1 MKGIITR
8 LNDEL
13 VVKHIKMPTFGRKV
27 EYVYYPLDLEDFFKN
42 NLKEGSEVEFYLFD
56 KSESINSESGVV
68 ARLDSKNLFLKIPL
82 SYIDELIKEYE
93 EEKDIFGDAMCDEMK
108 YNEMRS
114 KIDLLYFLKE
124 KFL

>member
-1 MKGIITR
+1 MKGIITK
-8 LNDEL
+8 LNEEL

-42 NLKEGSEVEFYLFD
+42 NLKECSEVEFYLFD
-56 KSESINSESGVV
+56 KSESINSESDVV
-68 ARLDSKNLFLKIPL
+68 AKLDNKNLFLKIPL
-82 SYIDELIKEYE
+82 SYINDLIKEYE
-93 EEKDIFGDAMCDEMK
+93 EEKDISDAMDLEIKYDEM
-108 YNEMRS
+108 RA